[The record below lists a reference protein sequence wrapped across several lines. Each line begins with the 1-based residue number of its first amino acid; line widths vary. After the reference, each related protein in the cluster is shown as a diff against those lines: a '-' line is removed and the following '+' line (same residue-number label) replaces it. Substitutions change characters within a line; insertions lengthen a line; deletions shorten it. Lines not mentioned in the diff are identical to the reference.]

1 MAVLNVCM
9 LLATFLT
16 FFLAAAVDKN
26 EGSVFAKGKY
36 RTKGQ
41 ASSSRVRSEDHN
53 CQPGDS
59 NDNPLCVLSKWYNAD
74 YGTFDLQTTCEHCA
88 RQLPSTSANHLQAG
102 YNGVQTAPY
111 NSRRISDHGV
121 LPASESGRDNSP
133 YRQRAGE
140 RPGMPISYIPSEGG
154 SYHHARSGPRSQYP
168 YFDVD
173 YATYHEMPQ
182 LPSQP
187 IHEPPHASISSSRQT
202 VQKQA
207 YSKKKTDCKQRR
219 RD

>member
-9 LLATFLT
+9 LLATFLI
-16 FFLAAAVDKN
+16 FFLAAAVDNN

-59 NDNPLCVLSKWYNAD
+59 NDNPLCLSKWYNAD
-74 YGTFDLQTTCEHCA
+74 YGTSDLQTPCEHYA
-88 RQLPSTSANHLQAG
+88 RQLPSTSAPNHLQAG
-102 YNGVQTAPY
+102 YNDVQTAPY
-111 NSRRISDHGV
+111 NSRRTSDHGV

-154 SYHHARSGPRSQYP
+154 SYYHARSGPRSQYL

-173 YATYHEMPQ
+173 YATYHGMI
-182 LPSQP
+182 PSQP
-187 IHEPPHASISSSRQT
+187 IHISAAPSSSRQT